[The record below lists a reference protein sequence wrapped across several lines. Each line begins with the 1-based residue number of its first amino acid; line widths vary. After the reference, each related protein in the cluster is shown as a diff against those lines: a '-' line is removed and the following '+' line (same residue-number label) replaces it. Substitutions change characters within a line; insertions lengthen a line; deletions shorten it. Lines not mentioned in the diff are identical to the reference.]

1 LEARCHE
8 FGIMAIEAT
17 KDTPDGQS
25 FLLSDLDRNWWEIAY
40 LKN

>member
-1 LEARCHE
+1 MRLEE
-8 FGIMAIEAT
+8 FRITVVEDIQSTSDLE
-17 KDTPDGQS
+17 S